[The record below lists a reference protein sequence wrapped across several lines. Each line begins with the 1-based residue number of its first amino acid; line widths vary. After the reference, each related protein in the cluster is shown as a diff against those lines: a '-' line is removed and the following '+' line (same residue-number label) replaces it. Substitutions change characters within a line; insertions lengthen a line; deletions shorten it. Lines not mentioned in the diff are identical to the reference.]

1 MRRPGSIAEPQPGA
15 AAGINCRPP
24 LRGGA
29 RMNARSRLV
38 LTGLALGLG
47 VGVVPARSEDPGAH
61 ARQTP
66 HTVILDNQ
74 DVRPSTTT
82 MGAGDTLVFE
92 NYSVHPVRITF
103 TEPADLKERIR
114 CGLVKQK
121 EAEKARA
128 PPQQLFAWSDGK
140 LVGTIPPRTLRER
153 LLVPRGP
160 LHLRDRAAWR
170 G

>member
-1 MRRPGSIAEPQPGA
+1 M
-15 AAGINCRPP
+15 
-24 LRGGA
+24 
-29 RMNARSRLV
+29 
-38 LTGLALGLG
+38 ALGLG
-47 VGVVPARSEDPGAH
+47 VGAAPARGEDVGAH

-66 HTVILDNQ
+66 HAVILGDL
-74 DVRPSTTT
+74 DVPPSTTT

-128 PPQQLFAWSDGK
+128 PWQLFAWSDDK
-140 LVGTIPPRTLRER
+140 LVGTIPPGRFASVCSFREGTYTFVTAR
-153 LLVPRGP
+153 LGVEARPAGGGGLPPKGEVIVK
-160 LHLRDRAAWR
+160 
-170 G
+170 